1 MEKEMN
7 FAENV
12 MLIDVA
18 LLNGAIDGAREALS
32 KALGRTLP
40 DVDLPAW
47 LSYLALDAGL
57 REGENEIQVILI
69 HDDATRSLAGC
80 DPSDLEGLRGQAC
93 RTPLGEFVFA
103 DAAPAGMTDAEGLFT
118 DLMTLALDAGRVK
131 LLMLLPDGNAYG
143 RRVADRL
150 QELLKDKEAAMRAKP
165 FLLTLEK
172 PEASACF
179 RRDSLVY
186 SLLRTWGVRADEF
199 S

>member
-18 LLNGAIDGAREALS
+18 LLNGAIDGARAALS
-32 KALGRTLP
+32 SVLGRTLP
-40 DVDLPAW
+40 DLDLPAW

-69 HDDATRSLAGC
+69 RDDATCSLKGC
-80 DPSDLEGLRGQAC
+80 SPSELEQLRGQAC

-103 DAAPAGMTDAEGLFT
+103 EASPAGMTDTEDLFM
-118 DLMTLALDAGRVK
+118 DLMTLALDAKSVK
-131 LLMLLPDGNAYG
+131 SLTLLPDGNTYG
-143 RRVADRL
+143 NRMAERL
-150 QELLKDKEAAMRAKP
+150 QKLLKDKEAAVREKP

-172 PEASACF
+172 PAVAACF

-199 S
+199 A